1 MKDPELLLTDQIKN
15 KNDYTGYVP
24 FPSTHEKKERTV
36 KPKQNKTNLKKQR
49 YMKLRNS
56 KDTTEWRRINVPN
69 PPVKFDK
76 KVVQF
81 EHKLFVKV
89 LFLKSRL

>member
-1 MKDPELLLTDQIKN
+1 MIMFQKTINPTTKRTVYPLYVCTMKDPELLLTDQIKN

-56 KDTTEWRRINVPN
+56 KDTTE
-69 PPVKFDK
+69 
-76 KVVQF
+76 
-81 EHKLFVKV
+81 
-89 LFLKSRL
+89 